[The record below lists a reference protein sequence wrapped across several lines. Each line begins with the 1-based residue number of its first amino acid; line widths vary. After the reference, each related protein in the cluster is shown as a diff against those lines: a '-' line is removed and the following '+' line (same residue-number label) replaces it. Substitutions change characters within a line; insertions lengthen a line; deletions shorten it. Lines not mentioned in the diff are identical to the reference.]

1 MERPCGRESRTAKA
15 LTGGPASLRAA
26 FSARNGSQGREPS
39 KAWHIPALTPLP
51 QQLQTT
57 ALILAKSP
65 SGSDSFEQLTAWS
78 GEHGL
83 LHLLLRI
90 PKSAKASLA
99 RRSSAPRS
107 EGRLDLFDEAE
118 LWLESSNQG
127 RTWFIKE
134 HRFIAQRAGI
144 GRSYDALKAAAAL
157 AALVTRNPV
166 PDESRPPVAD
176 LLRSSLAALAA
187 GGRPDLVWLKAL
199 YCFLRDEGYPVKQQW
214 WPQLAAP
221 DRTAA
226 TQLLNQP
233 LAAQTADA
241 ATVARLIRQLE
252 DWVRGETEI
261 RL

>member
-1 MERPCGRESRTAKA
+1 MPG
-15 LTGGPASLRAA
+15 
-26 FSARNGSQGREPS
+26 
-39 KAWHIPALTPLP
+39 

-57 ALILAKSP
+57 ALVLSKSP

-78 GEHGL
+78 GEHGV
-83 LHLLLRI
+83 LHILGRI
-90 PKSAKASLA
+90 PKSTKPASA
-99 RRSSAPRS
+99 RRSSSPGS

-134 HRFIAQRAGI
+134 HRFIEQRPGI

-157 AALVTRNPV
+157 GALVTRNPV
-166 PDESRPPVAD
+166 SDESRPDISD
-176 LLRSSLAALAA
+176 LLRTSLAALAA
-187 GGRPDLVWLKAL
+187 GGRPDIVWLKAL
-199 YCFLRDEGYPVKQQW
+199 YRFLRDEGYPAKQQW
-214 WPQLAAP
+214 WPQLAAAER
-221 DRTAA
+221 DTAA
-226 TQLLNQP
+226 QLLNQP

-241 ATVARLIRQLE
+241 PAVARITRQLE